1 MIAKEIF
8 YGGNTISQ
16 LVSIGICTFNN
27 IFYENINQEHK
38 LRSVERIYVVKILCQ
53 ASLPLFLT

>member
-1 MIAKEIF
+1 MGK
-8 YGGNTISQ
+8 YNQ
-16 LVSIGICTFNN
+16 PVSEFGICTFNN